1 MLIDVEQSCQILY
14 NIVRYFEIFAL
25 FSNIINYF
33 SILSNAPTFC
43 QMLPVDLQE
52 FLFFFDFVH
61 LQYQV
66 LKALEFY
73 GFFKAVLNQSCLC
86 LQVGFALDNVYH
98 NDLLPYDPS

>member
-43 QMLPVDLQE
+43 QMLPVDLRQFMNI
-52 FLFFFDFVH
+52 FLIFSDIVH
-61 LQYQV
+61 LQYHV
-66 LKALEFY
+66 LKAFHVCFIGIL
-73 GFFKAVLNQSCLC
+73 
-86 LQVGFALDNVYH
+86 
-98 NDLLPYDPS
+98 